1 MAEAAQHAHPAR
13 ATLRALAAGGISL
26 GLLLA
31 PRPLLAEAPPTPA
44 EASDPAPETASPS
57 TEAPPETEKAEGRDA
72 TDDEPTEATDDT
84 DGDDVTEDGDDE
96 DAAAP
101 ANKSAT
107 AEPLR
112 PMQSAAWW
120 TMFGA
125 FAVGT
130 GAGVL
135 AGLSERQ
142 EDRATRLSTLFDGS
156 TGAQPLYADRKDE
169 YEQYLSRGQAY
180 ANAAVGVGVVS
191 GLATV
196 TAITLF
202 AIDARRQRKER
213 APNSKQRAQV
223 RPRLGGME
231 VRF

>member
-26 GLLLA
+26 GLLLT
-31 PRPLLAEAPPTPA
+31 PRPLLAKAAPTPS
-44 EASDPAPETASPS
+44 EASDPAPPENSPPMSDEDAADQDVTDDAADADADATDEDADTAD
-57 TEAPPETEKAEGRDA
+57 EDA
-72 TDDEPTEATDDT
+72 TDDDAT
-84 DGDDVTEDGDDE
+84 V
-96 DAAAP
+96 P
-101 ANKSAT
+101 ASTSAT

-142 EDRATRLSTLFDGS
+142 EDRATRLSTLFDSS

-169 YEQYLSRGQAY
+169 YEQYLRRGQAY
-180 ANAAVGVGVVS
+180 ANAAIGVGVVS

-213 APNSKQRAQV
+213 APSSDRRARV
-223 RPRLGGME
+223 RPRIGGME